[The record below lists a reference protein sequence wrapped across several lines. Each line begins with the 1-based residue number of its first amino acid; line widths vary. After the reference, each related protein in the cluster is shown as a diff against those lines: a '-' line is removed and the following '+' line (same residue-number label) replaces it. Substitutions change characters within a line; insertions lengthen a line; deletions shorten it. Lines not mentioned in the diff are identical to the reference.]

1 MTSKFT
7 PVNSKSLNWEK
18 GGGLLPAIVQDAST
32 EQVLMLG
39 YMNAGSL
46 NKTQESGLVTFYSR
60 SRDTL
65 WTKGETSGNT
75 LKLVSLEVDCDQDT
89 LLVRAV
95 PAGPTC
101 HEGTTS
107 CFGDKGPQGLGFL
120 AKLESLIDGRKTADV
135 DSSYTAKLLQG
146 PLHKAAQKVGEE
158 GVEVALAAIA
168 ETDDGLVYESAD
180 LIYHLMVLLAA
191 KDVKFADVIT
201 ELQKRHK

>member
-1 MTSKFT
+1 MNLKNIDWSK
-7 PVNSKSLNWEK
+7 
-18 GGGLLPAIVQDAST
+18 GQGLVPAIVQDANT

-39 YMNAGSL
+39 YMNEESL
-46 NKTQESGLVTFYSR
+46 AQTQKSRLVTFYSR
-60 SRDTL
+60 SRKTL

-75 LKLVSLEVDCDQDT
+75 LKLVSVTADCDQDT

-95 PAGPTC
+95 PTGPTC

-120 AKLESLIDGRKTADV
+120 AQLETLINARKTADPE
-135 DSSYTAKLLQG
+135 SSYTAKLLQG

-158 GVEVALAAIA
+158 GVEAALAAIA

-191 KDVKFADVIT
+191 KDVKFADVIA
-201 ELQKRHK
+201 ELQTRHK

>member
-1 MTSKFT
+1 MKIEISTMDW
-7 PVNSKSLNWEK
+7 NK
-18 GGGLLPAIVQDAST
+18 GEGIIPAIIQDAKT

-39 YMNAGSL
+39 YMNAESL
-46 NKTQESGLVTFYSR
+46 TQTYETGLVTFYSR
-60 SRDTL
+60 SRKTL

-75 LKLVSLEVDCDQDT
+75 LRLVSIESDCDQDT
-89 LLVRAV
+89 LLVRAT
-95 PAGPTC
+95 PTGPTC

-120 AKLESLIDGRKTADV
+120 AKLENLIEERKTADT

-158 GVEVALAAIA
+158 GVETALAAIA
-168 ETDDGLVYESAD
+168 ETDDGLVYEAAD

-191 KDVKFADVIT
+191 KDVAFNDVIS
-201 ELQKRHK
+201 ELQSRHK

>member
-1 MTSKFT
+1 MSLKNIDWSK
-7 PVNSKSLNWEK
+7 
-18 GGGLLPAIVQDAST
+18 GQGLVPAIVQDANT

-39 YMNAGSL
+39 YMNEESL
-46 NKTQESGLVTFYSR
+46 SKTQKSGLVTFYSR
-60 SRDTL
+60 SRKTL

-75 LKLVSLEVDCDQDT
+75 LKLVSVTVDCDQDT

-95 PAGPTC
+95 PTGPTC

-120 AKLESLIDGRKTADV
+120 AQLETLINARKSADPE
-135 DSSYTAKLLQG
+135 SSYTAKLLKG

-191 KDVKFADVIT
+191 KDVKLADVIK
-201 ELQKRHK
+201 ELKTRHK